1 MPMQLHESL
10 KIAKKENAL
19 PNVIAYNRID
29 GPGSS
34 LDLSEFQQTFWRLP
48 SIKED
53 DPSAKWT
60 QNLPRTV
67 GLTINTGTR
76 IEAYPFDPD
85 LIGVNSIEYDSIV
98 TAAPGEVV
106 PVKEN
111 WLLKILEIFN
121 LSGVMFVLKNIREGT
136 KSSGL
141 GGSATAAIGTCIL
154 ANELA
159 GRPFSNIQL
168 ISLASRIEQSFGVSL
183 TGTQEQSNVIF
194 GGVRDYVW
202 FPWGIPGK
210 KDTSYG
216 ESLRFELIKPEDYH
230 FLEDRI
236 AIFHSGL
243 LHCSSDVNLVWKNAL
258 KTEKGYTLHSK
269 KMKVAYKF
277 REGLRLKKW
286 YHVLESIEEY
296 RKIRTELCEGYM
308 EGSIDLMERAKKFNS
323 TVFPLGSGGGG
334 AVFVFSENQVSLENL
349 REDLENDYREIPFK
363 ILKRGHEINNVDLEN
378 FNTY

>member
-1 MPMQLHESL
+1 MPIQLHDSL

-34 LDLSEFQQTFWRLP
+34 LDLSEFQQTFWKLP
-48 SIKED
+48 NIKED
-53 DPSAKWT
+53 DPTLKWS

-67 GLTINTGTR
+67 GITIDTGTM
-76 IEAYPFDPD
+76 IEAHPCDPD
-85 LIGVNSIEYDSIV
+85 LIGVNSVEYDSIV
-98 TAAPGEVV
+98 TAVPGKVV

-121 LSGVMFVLKNIREGT
+121 LSGVMFVLKNIHEGT

-159 GRPFSNIQL
+159 GKPFSNIQL
-168 ISLASRIEQSFGVSL
+168 ISLASRIEQSFGISL

-202 FPWGIPGK
+202 FPWGIPGQ
-210 KDTSYG
+210 KDTGYG

-230 FLEDRI
+230 LLEDRT
-236 AIFHSGL
+236 AIFHSGI
-243 LHCSSDVNLVWKNAL
+243 LHCSADVNLIWRNAL
-258 KTEKGYTLHSK
+258 QNEVGYRLHSK
-269 KMKVAYKF
+269 KLAIAYKF
-277 REGLRLKKW
+277 REGLRLKRW
-286 YHVLESIEEY
+286 NHVKKSIEEY
-296 RKIRTELCEGYM
+296 CRIRTKLCEGYM
-308 EGSIDLMERAKKFNS
+308 EGSLDLLERAQKYSS

-334 AVFVFSENQVSLENL
+334 AVFIFSEDPESLENL
-349 REDLENDYREIPFK
+349 HDDLKGNYREIPFK
-363 ILKRGHEINNVDLEN
+363 ILPKGHEINNVNLKK
-378 FNTY
+378 YKS